1 MTKIRELVKHYFGIE
16 PKCDLPTD
24 ELVMHGAAIEAAK
37 LGGTVDPDSKVGSSA
52 SAQHMPEAVLPPT
65 YMTQTAMFCTDG

>member
-1 MTKIRELVKHYFGIE
+1 MVGGSTRMTKIRDLVKDYFGIE

-52 SAQHMPEAVLPPT
+52 SHNTCLHLSHHPLT
-65 YMTQTAMFCTDG
+65 